1 MQKDWLKK
9 VQTPWFGKLFN
20 RETAIDLESN
30 IQAGA
35 KFFSMSLIHNPNI
48 SPILAK
54 GA

>member
-1 MQKDWLKK
+1 MQKDWIKK
-9 VQTPWFGKLFN
+9 VQTAWFGKLFDK
-20 RETAIDLESN
+20 ETAIDLESN

-35 KFFSMSLIHNPNI
+35 KFFSMSLIHKSNI